1 MDRMGNQV
9 VVLAE
14 KYNGVTSDR
23 CLQAARTSQLDII
36 DAEQYDPTS
45 QLALTFMNDCLTL
58 SDQRQLRIRVDFA
71 SGKSLH
77 RLKYGGG
84 SGQPLARAVKIS
96 GTSKPLICDATG
108 GMGRDAFVFA
118 SLGCEVV
125 MLEQS
130 AIVYA
135 LLVDGLQ
142 RALKNPDV
150 SEIAKRIAIHHINS
164 KELPDAWPYQWR
176 PDTLYL
182 DPMYP
187 HDRKK
192 SAAKKEMQLLQRLT
206 LDEPDEATLLQSAIS
221 TAVHRVAVKRPIK
234 APPLAG
240 TTPSGAI
247 KSTNTRYDIYAGQGA
262 K

>member
-1 MDRMGNQV
+1 MSDPV

-14 KYNGVTSDR
+14 QNNGVTTDR
-23 CLQAARTSQLDII
+23 CLQAARTSQLDLI
-36 DAEQYDPTS
+36 DTDQYDS
-45 QLALTFMNDCLTL
+45 ARQLALTFIDDRLTL
-58 SDQRQLRIRVDFA
+58 GDQRQLHTWVDFA

-96 GTSKPLICDATG
+96 GSSRPLICDATG

-118 SLGCEVV
+118 SLGCQVV
-125 MLEQS
+125 ILEQS
-130 AIVYA
+130 PIVYA
-135 LLVDGLQ
+135 LLADGLR
-142 RALKNPDV
+142 RALLHPDI

-164 KELPDAWPYQWR
+164 KTLPCTWPYQVR
-176 PDTLYL
+176 PDTVYL

-206 LDEPDEATLLQSAIS
+206 LDEPDEAALLKSAIN
-221 TAVHRVAVKRPIK
+221 TAQQRVAVKRPIK
-234 APPLAG
+234 APPLGGA
-240 TTPSGAI
+240 TPSGAI
-247 KSTNTRYDIYAGQGA
+247 RSTNTRYDIYPGDGA
-262 K
+262 T